1 MTELGYLLS
10 WRLLNVQEKKDVV
23 QVFMPL
29 PQWGKKQRKM
39 VHFGVVRRLI
49 RHLQKLYRL

>member
-10 WRLLNVQEKKDVV
+10 WRLLNVQEKKAVA
-23 QVFMPL
+23 QVFMLL

-49 RHLQKLYRL
+49 RHLQ